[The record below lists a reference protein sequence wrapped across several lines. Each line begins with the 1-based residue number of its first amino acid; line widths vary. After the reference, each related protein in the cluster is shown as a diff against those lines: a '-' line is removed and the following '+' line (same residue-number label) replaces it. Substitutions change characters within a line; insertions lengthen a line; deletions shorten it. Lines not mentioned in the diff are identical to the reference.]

1 MDDRKILI
9 LYGSQTGTA
18 QDVAEK
24 LAREAKRRF
33 LSTRVMALDDYN
45 VVCQC
50 FLYIYEF
57 FFYILNLTKSLVN
70 FVHTLKVN
78 LLHEELVLFVCATTG
93 QGDPPDNMKVCPC
106 RFLERK
112 RWHDPQLSYIIFS
125 IEMGPC

>member
-1 MDDRKILI
+1 MDDRKTLI

-33 LSTRVMALDDYN
+33 LSTRVMALDDFN

-50 FLYIYEF
+50 FLYIYELF
-57 FFYILNLTKSLVN
+57 FFILNLTKSLVN

-112 RWHDPQLSYIIFS
+112 RWHDPQSS
-125 IEMGPC
+125 